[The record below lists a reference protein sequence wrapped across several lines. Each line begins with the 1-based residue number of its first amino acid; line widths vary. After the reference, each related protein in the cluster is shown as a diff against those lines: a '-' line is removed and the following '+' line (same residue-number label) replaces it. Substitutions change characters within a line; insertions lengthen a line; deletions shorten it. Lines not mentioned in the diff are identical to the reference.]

1 MNGQIDEAAYYN
13 LVKFLHKLN
22 IIADGTYA
30 GHWAKML
37 KYAYTGEAS

>member
-22 IIADGTYA
+22 VVSQASYA
-30 GHWAKML
+30 EHWLKIM